1 VVDPVEESREA
12 WVIGDAASVHGLELA
27 GFAGVVAE
35 DVDSVRAGLL
45 RAQEAGA
52 RLTVLTEAAARCLD
66 EAGELESLDDGSVR
80 PLVTVLPSLAEPRLA
95 PTPGERLRRNVRRAL
110 GIPGDHEL

>member
-95 PTPGERLRRNVRRAL
+95 PTPGERVRRTVRRAL